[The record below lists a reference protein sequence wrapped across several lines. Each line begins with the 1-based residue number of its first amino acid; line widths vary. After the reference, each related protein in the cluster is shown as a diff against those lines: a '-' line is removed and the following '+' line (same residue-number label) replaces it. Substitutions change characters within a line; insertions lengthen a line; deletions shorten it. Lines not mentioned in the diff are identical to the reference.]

1 MGLRQIT
8 PAAKSLYRSFF
19 SMTTFCIAFYES
31 YLSTVCT
38 MWGGGGV
45 SSVMA
50 GSLKVF
56 LEGSG
61 VLNR

>member
-1 MGLRQIT
+1 MSVCVEKGAHSPL
-8 PAAKSLYRSFF
+8 SL
-19 SMTTFCIAFYES
+19 
-31 YLSTVCT
+31 
-38 MWGGGGV
+38 
-45 SSVMA
+45 A

>member
-1 MGLRQIT
+1 M
-8 PAAKSLYRSFF
+8 K
-19 SMTTFCIAFYES
+19 
-31 YLSTVCT
+31 
-38 MWGGGGV
+38 GGGGEGDAGVGVYCVCVTVKVKLV
-45 SSVMA
+45 SSVKTPRPMA

>member
-1 MGLRQIT
+1 VGDRKRGELHRGTETGSQRNNAEKNVESAGLAELLGRE
-8 PAAKSLYRSFF
+8 RS
-19 SMTTFCIAFYES
+19 Y
-31 YLSTVCT
+31 
-38 MWGGGGV
+38 
-45 SSVMA
+45 MA

>member
-1 MGLRQIT
+1 MVPYLNPVILLLTDLIISPYDMGLYGT
-8 PAAKSLYRSFF
+8 
-19 SMTTFCIAFYES
+19 
-31 YLSTVCT
+31 YLSYIL
-38 MWGGGGV
+38 GQGD
-45 SSVMA
+45 MA

>member
-1 MGLRQIT
+1 MDFSVH
-8 PAAKSLYRSFF
+8 SLLY
-19 SMTTFCIAFYES
+19 
-31 YLSTVCT
+31 TVQQ
-38 MWGGGGV
+38 GV
-45 SSVMA
+45 MKRCLA